1 MGKVLSIAEQKAKIN
16 KAADAARH
24 ENYCNMP
31 GSQIARLHP
40 LKQAEAIECLKA
52 EIDKLRAA
60 GKPAKKPAKKAKK

>member
-1 MGKVLSIAEQKAKIN
+1 MAKVLSIAEQKAKIN

-24 ENYCNMP
+24 KDYCNMP

-52 EIDKLRAA
+52 EIASLQPSPKNA
-60 GKPAKKPAKKAKK
+60 AKKPAKKK